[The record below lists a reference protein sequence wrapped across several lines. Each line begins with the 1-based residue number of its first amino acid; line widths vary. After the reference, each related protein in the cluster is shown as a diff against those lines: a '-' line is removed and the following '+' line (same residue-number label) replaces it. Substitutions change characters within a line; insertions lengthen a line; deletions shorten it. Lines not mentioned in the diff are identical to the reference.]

1 MAFSK
6 LLTPTLRSSFCLSL
20 LVFCVLSTDYNRILI
35 FKEPIFNAALT
46 GHIIRTVKVSDDGG
60 CRVMCYMEP
69 NCVSFNVGP
78 SDDGTRTCNLNNATD
93 DSVSP
98 TSLVDRP
105 NFSYNGAENVC
116 LGDPCP
122 GENSVCQVGFTEKGF
137 RCKFLKRCNEGFLQ
151 GEASLS
157 GSCYKLIT
165 KPETWSNAD
174 AKCISL
180 GAQLVKIESAFEN
193 DFLTQAFFKGTSGT
207 YWIGLSDQVHEGK
220 WIWTDG
226 SSLGADDYSPWGKNN
241 PNNLGG
247 HQNCGQ
253 IVKGD
258 FKLGSLLFRGFKDGE
273 WNDFRCDFLLGYICE
288 KKIYSGENE

>member
-1 MAFSK
+1 ME
-6 LLTPTLRSSFCLSL
+6 LLKHLFCS
-20 LVFCVLSTDYNRILI
+20 
-35 FKEPIFNAALT
+35 P
-46 GHIIRTVKVSDDGG
+46 
-60 CRVMCYMEP
+60 
-69 NCVSFNVGP
+69 P
-78 SDDGTRTCNLNNATD
+78 S
-93 DSVSP
+93 
-98 TSLVDRP
+98 
-105 NFSYNGAENVC
+105 
-116 LGDPCP
+116 
-122 GENSVCQVGFTEKGF
+122 
-137 RCKFLKRCNEGFLQ
+137 GFLQ
-151 GEASLS
+151 GKASLS

-174 AKCISL
+174 AKCKSL

-220 WIWTDG
+220 WIWTDS

>member
-1 MAFSK
+1 MEVKGLKNELIFINK
-6 LLTPTLRSSFCLSL
+6 MELLKHSFCS
-20 LVFCVLSTDYNRILI
+20 
-35 FKEPIFNAALT
+35 P
-46 GHIIRTVKVSDDGG
+46 
-60 CRVMCYMEP
+60 
-69 NCVSFNVGP
+69 P
-78 SDDGTRTCNLNNATD
+78 S
-93 DSVSP
+93 
-98 TSLVDRP
+98 
-105 NFSYNGAENVC
+105 
-116 LGDPCP
+116 
-122 GENSVCQVGFTEKGF
+122 
-137 RCKFLKRCNEGFLQ
+137 GFLQ

-207 YWIGLSDQVHEGK
+207 YWIRLSDQVHEGK

-226 SSLGADDYSPWGKNN
+226 SSLGADDYSPWGNNN
-241 PNNLGG
+241 PNNLDG

-253 IVKGD
+253 IVKGY
-258 FKLGSLLFRGFKDGE
+258 FNLGSFLFCGFEDGE